1 MIQVYNKDM
10 EYLSSD
16 KTNLTKFLE
25 AIFIL
30 LMLFLIYS
38 LIKNSTKN
46 YFSFYLQSRK
56 LFIISLAIMFY
67 FIVNSDGVS
76 VFPVFGILDSF
87 TIFMYLAIFSL
98 FYFYKLSPIEILIV
112 CFVGTYLLLD
122 IDFKIYNE
130 YLRPGGSDSLTYEYF

>member
-1 MIQVYNKDM
+1 
-10 EYLSSD
+10 
-16 KTNLTKFLE
+16 
-25 AIFIL
+25 
-30 LMLFLIYS
+30 MLFLIYS

-56 LFIISLAIMFY
+56 LFIISLTIMFY
-67 FIVNSDGVS
+67 FIVNSDGLS

-122 IDFKIYNE
+122 
-130 YLRPGGSDSLTYEYF
+130 